1 LLDSKTVIF
10 SSKNLTLLEDE
21 KSNRKQMKKFAITI
35 FSLLTFG
42 VAPALAQTADQVTE
56 LQQNSNWFQT
66 VFSDLWMACIE
77 RDADVQYIEHKVQ
90 PNTNA
95 KALYRTWVNNACT
108 IPGKEH
114 YYNVKPG
121 SGSPAEVSPVI
132 YGPPEIEGKPIL
144 PMAEGISLM
153 LSIKHRHEHLYN
165 YACDYVREPSGK
177 IHESA
182 KKAIVEMCGAE
193 AVARLDASAAKRK
206 QTELAEVNSPDVNWY
221 YTALKSLWSS
231 HIERDPYLQFVEQ
244 RLLKDHSAKLAYK
257 AWLTNMCTTPG
268 DEQSIEGLQ
277 APNTTPLPHKAPIVD
292 GKPIFDQAETA
303 NLNYTVKSN
312 RFKLA
317 TNLRDYVHTDSKE
330 QQAKAKESLLEMCG
344 AEAVERLDKA
354 MAENKAIEQL

>member
-1 LLDSKTVIF
+1 
-10 SSKNLTLLEDE
+10 
-21 KSNRKQMKKFAITI
+21 MKKFAITI

-42 VAPALAQTADQVTE
+42 VAPALAQTADQVVNN
-56 LQQNSNWFQT
+56 QPNSDWFQT

-121 SGSPAEVSPVI
+121 YGSPAEVSPVI

-153 LSIKHRHEHLYN
+153 LFIKQRHEHLYN
-165 YACDYVREPSGK
+165 CACDYVREPSGNT
-177 IHESA
+177 HESA
-182 KKAIVEMCGAE
+182 KKTLVEMCGTE
-193 AVARLDASAAKRK
+193 AVARLDASLAKRK
-206 QTELAEVNSPDVNWY
+206 KAEPAEVSSSDRNWY
-221 YTALKSLWSS
+221 YRAFKNLWAS
-231 HIERDPYLQFVEQ
+231 HIERDPEIQFFE
-244 RLLKDHSAKLAYK
+244 LKLIKDKNARPAYK
-257 AWLTNMCTTPG
+257 AWLINMCTTPG
-268 DEQSIEGLQ
+268 DEQGIEGLQ
-277 APNTTPLPHKAPIVD
+277 APNTAPLFHKAPIVD
-292 GKPIFDQAETA
+292 GKPIFDQAETWQ
-303 NLNYTVKSN
+303 LNETVKSN

-330 QQAKAKESLLEMCG
+330 QRAKAKAILIEMCG
-344 AEAVERLDKA
+344 EEAVERLDKV